1 MCAPVDVVSSRLYRM
16 VIRIILLL
24 SLLTISTL
32 ASAQYPF
39 DSLPKPGWSLHNRW
53 KKIEPKDDN
62 KLHETITVQKFYND
76 SASLTLQFTLD
87 ESDSTKQAVNILRIY
102 KGNKVIQSFR
112 NETASYYPGF
122 ASTFP
127 IRVGDITGDGKKD
140 IKIVYDYH
148 GNGLGMGH
156 RPIYL
161 LQQENGR
168 FIKYSFQ
175 NSFTKRL
182 DLERDF
188 DGDGKF
194 EIISVRLMHYNAH
207 NYWQFDVLKADG
219 TKLTFENEKYGYPI
233 FVQFL
238 YRDNFKPA
246 NIKPRKDQLSDR
258 ELEIIVDT
266 GTSIH

>member
-1 MCAPVDVVSSRLYRM
+1 MLNQT
-16 VIRIILLL
+16 ILFVAMLA
-24 SLLTISTL
+24 ISIA

-39 DSLPKPGWSLHNRW
+39 DSLPKPQWKLHNNW
-53 KKIEPKDDN
+53 KKVEPKNDN
-62 KLHETITVQKFYND
+62 KLHETITVPKFFND
-76 SASLTLQFTLD
+76 SISLTLQFTLD
-87 ESDSTKQAVNILRIY
+87 ESDTTKEAVNVLRIY
-102 KGNKVIQSFR
+102 KGSKVIQSFR
-112 NETASYYPGF
+112 NEVASYYPGF

-148 GNGLGMGH
+148 GNGLGLGH

-161 LQQENGR
+161 LQQDDGT

-175 NSFTKRL
+175 NSFVKRL

-194 EIISVRLMHYNAH
+194 EIISVRLIYYNTH
-207 NYWQFDVLKADG
+207 SYWQFDVMKADKG
-219 TKLTFENEKYGYPI
+219 RLTLENEKYGYPL

-238 YRDNFKPA
+238 YRDNFKPV
-246 NIKPRKDQLSDR
+246 NIKPEKGEYHHD
-258 ELEIIVDT
+258 LEIIVDM
-266 GTSIH
+266 GTAIK